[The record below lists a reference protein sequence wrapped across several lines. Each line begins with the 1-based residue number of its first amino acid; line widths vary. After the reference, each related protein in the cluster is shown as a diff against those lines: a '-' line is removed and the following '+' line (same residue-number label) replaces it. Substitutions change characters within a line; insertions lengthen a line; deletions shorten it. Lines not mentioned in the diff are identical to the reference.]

1 MINMIIK
8 HFLHNF
14 FEFIAEKSV
23 WLIQLSTKLE
33 HKESSIGQEV

>member
-1 MINMIIK
+1 MTNMIIK

-14 FEFIAEKSV
+14 LIFTAEKSV
-23 WLIQLSTKLE
+23 WLIQFSTKSE